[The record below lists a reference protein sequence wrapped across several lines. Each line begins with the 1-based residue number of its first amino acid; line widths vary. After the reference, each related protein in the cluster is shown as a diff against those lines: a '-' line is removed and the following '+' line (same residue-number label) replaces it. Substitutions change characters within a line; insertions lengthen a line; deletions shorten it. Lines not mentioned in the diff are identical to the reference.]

1 MDETV
6 VPTGQWGNR
15 SVRLEATQLNWE
27 SKTMRLK
34 SWESPRKEG
43 RNHKGRKKS
52 ARQRQLKK
60 QTQVWRQKLERKVQ
74 GDGPGPTEQSSR
86 QSSSHRSGQ
95 PPLLFCVV

>member
-1 MDETV
+1 
-6 VPTGQWGNR
+6 
-15 SVRLEATQLNWE
+15 
-27 SKTMRLK
+27 MRLK

-74 GDGPGPTEQSSR
+74 GDGPSPTEQPSR
-86 QSSSHRSGQ
+86 QSSSPRSGQ